1 MIRTLATATALCAAL
16 SGPALAQDLTDMS
29 WDQIVEQA
37 KAEGEVTWYN
47 WYFEPELRTYAKAFE
62 ETYGITVTLP
72 DVSSGD
78 DALNKAIAEQGR
90 DSTDIDVISMPGQWA
105 GRVSLDELLLG
116 PIQPML
122 PEADAVTSLAEGQ
135 DWQGYAVKFW
145 GNQTG
150 IIYDSNRIEAAE
162 LPQTLA
168 DFETFIAERPG
179 QLGFNLENGGSG
191 PSFIGNISRNVLGL
205 GPDSDAAGMPDM
217 APVYEW
223 FTERDGEY
231 ILTASNADSLSRL
244 NAGEFLLVPGWEDM
258 LAGMIKRGEIGENIK
273 IYVPTLGMNGGGN
286 VVGIP
291 KNAGHPAA
299 ALLFISWLTS
309 AEAQTAQNIDF
320 GTAPANTGADDSR
333 SLISNDQRAN
343 SRSWIAPLNNDEIVK
358 DVIENAFMY

>member
-1 MIRTLATATALCAAL
+1 MIRKLASATALAVAL
-16 SGPALAQDLTDMS
+16 TAPAMAQDLTEMT
-29 WDQIVEQA
+29 WDQVVEQA

-47 WYFEPELRTYAKAFE
+47 WYFEPELRTYVETFE
-62 ETYGITVTLP
+62 DTYGIKVTMP
-72 DVSSGD
+72 DVSSAD
-78 DALNKAIAEQGR
+78 DAFNKAIAEAGR
-90 DSTDIDVISMPGQWA
+90 DSTDIDVISMPGQWG

-122 PEADAVTSLAEGQ
+122 PEGNALTSVAEGR
-135 DWQGYAVKFW
+135 DWEGYAVKFW

-150 IIYDSNRIEAAE
+150 IIYDSNRIEKAE

-168 DFETFIAERPG
+168 DFEAFIANRPG

-205 GPDSDAAGMPDM
+205 TPDSDVSELPDM
-217 APVYEW
+217 TAVHDW
-223 FTERDGEY
+223 FTERDGDY

-258 LAGMIKRGEIGENIK
+258 LAGMVKRGEIGDHIK
-273 IYVPTLGMNGGGN
+273 IYVPEMGMNGGGN
-286 VVGIP
+286 VVAIP
-291 KNAGHPAA
+291 RNAEHPAA
-299 ALLFISWLTS
+299 AALFISWLTS
-309 AEAQTAQNIDF
+309 AEAQTQQNVDF
-320 GTAPANTGADDSR
+320 GTAPANVNADDSR

-343 SRSWIAPLNNDEIVK
+343 SRSWVAPLKNDEIVK